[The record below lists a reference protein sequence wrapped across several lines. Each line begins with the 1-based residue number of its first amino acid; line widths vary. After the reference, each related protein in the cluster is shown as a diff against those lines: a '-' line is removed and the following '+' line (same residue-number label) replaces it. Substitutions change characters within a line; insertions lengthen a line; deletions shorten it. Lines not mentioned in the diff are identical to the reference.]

1 MSMSKLDKPLRM
13 TVEEANKEFYPN
25 TYLMVNCEM
34 DLGAAIA
41 GEVIAYAPLKKQA
54 TLVDYAWELEAK
66 GTHGEVSV
74 FDTKDPLDGEA
85 LLVEYDTSE

>member
-1 MSMSKLDKPLRM
+1 MSKPDKPLRM
-13 TVEEANKEFYPN
+13 TVEEANKKFYPN

-41 GEVIAYAPLKKQA
+41 GTVIAYAPLKKQGS
-54 TLVDYAWELEAK
+54 LVDYAWELGEK
-66 GTHGEVSV
+66 NENGEVRV
-74 FDTKDPLDGEA
+74 FDTKDPLNGEA